1 MTAIGRDNLYYIDIL
16 KNNSPSK
23 KINKI
28 INKQINKIK
37 VINKIKLINK
47 NNLLK

>member
-1 MTAIGRDNLYYIDIL
+1 MTAIGRDNLYYIDIV
-16 KNNSPSK
+16 KNNMPSE

-37 VINKIKLINK
+37 PTNKIEPIN
-47 NNLLK
+47 